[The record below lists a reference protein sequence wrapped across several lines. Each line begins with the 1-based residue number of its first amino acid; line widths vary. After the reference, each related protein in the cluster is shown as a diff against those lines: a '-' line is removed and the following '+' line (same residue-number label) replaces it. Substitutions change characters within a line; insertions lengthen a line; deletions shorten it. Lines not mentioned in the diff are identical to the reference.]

1 MFNAPSLRS
10 PHRCN
15 HSSSGGASEPAGV
28 STLEVPNQMDSGTL
42 VMILIVALV
51 VVVLLFLIRA
61 AGAGR
66 RRPQLRPLA
75 AEARD
80 RYAGEWDEIETKF
93 VDAPEQAVREAEAL
107 VMSVLRERGH
117 PLVERDLPQ
126 EVQRAHRLGYSSR
139 DRTEGMRQALLHYRA
154 VMERMVG
161 PEDRTQREQRR
172 REMA

>member
-1 MFNAPSLRS
+1 
-10 PHRCN
+10 
-15 HSSSGGASEPAGV
+15 
-28 STLEVPNQMDSGTL
+28 MDTGTL
-42 VMILIVALV
+42 VTILVVALV

-61 AGAGR
+61 AGVGR
-66 RRPQLRPLA
+66 RRPQLRPLP
-75 AEARD
+75 AESRD
-80 RYAGEWDEIETKF
+80 RYANEWDEIETKF

-117 PLVERDLPQ
+117 PLLERDLPR

-139 DRTEGMRQALLHYRA
+139 DKTEGMRQALLHYRA

-161 PEDRTQREQRR
+161 PEDKALRDQRR

>member
-1 MFNAPSLRS
+1 
-10 PHRCN
+10 
-15 HSSSGGASEPAGV
+15 
-28 STLEVPNQMDSGTL
+28 MDTGTL
-42 VMILIVALV
+42 VTILVVALV

-61 AGAGR
+61 AGLGR
-66 RRPQLRPLA
+66 RRPQLRPLS
-75 AEARD
+75 AESRD
-80 RYAGEWDEIETKF
+80 RYVNEWDEIETKF

-154 VMERMVG
+154 AMERMVG
-161 PEDRTQREQRR
+161 PEAEARAEQRR

>member
-1 MFNAPSLRS
+1 
-10 PHRCN
+10 
-15 HSSSGGASEPAGV
+15 
-28 STLEVPNQMDSGTL
+28 MDTGTL
-42 VMILIVALV
+42 VTILVIALV
-51 VVVLLFLIRA
+51 VVVFLFLMRA
-61 AGAGR
+61 AGVGR
-66 RRPQLRPLA
+66 RRPQLRPLS

-80 RYAGEWDEIETKF
+80 RYVQEWDEIETKF

-117 PLVERDLPQ
+117 PLLERDLPR

-139 DRTEGMRQALLHYRA
+139 DKTEGMRQALLHYRA

-161 PEDRTQREQRR
+161 PEDAGRREQRR

>member
-1 MFNAPSLRS
+1 
-10 PHRCN
+10 
-15 HSSSGGASEPAGV
+15 
-28 STLEVPNQMDSGTL
+28 MDTGTL
-42 VMILIVALV
+42 VTILVVALV
-51 VVVLLFLIRA
+51 AVVLLFLIRA
-61 AGAGR
+61 AGVGR
-66 RRPQLRPLA
+66 RRPQLRPLP
-75 AEARD
+75 AESRD
-80 RYAGEWDEIETKF
+80 RYVEEWDEIEIKF

-117 PLVERDLPQ
+117 PLSERDLPQ

-161 PEDRTQREQRR
+161 AEDKAQREQRR